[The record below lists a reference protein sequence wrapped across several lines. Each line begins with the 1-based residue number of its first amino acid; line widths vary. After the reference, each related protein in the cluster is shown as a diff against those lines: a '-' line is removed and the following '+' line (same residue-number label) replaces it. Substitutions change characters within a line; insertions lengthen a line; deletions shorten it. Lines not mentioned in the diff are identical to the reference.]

1 MMIYRS
7 LVVGLLAAIALLV
20 AEQGAAFER
29 AARLA
34 AEPPPAALRDHRDRS
49 AGDAPHA
56 IVVISHSGA
65 GDDPLLVLGLGQDDR
80 PIAIDE
86 LPIEGPWPD
95 AVLARWQHAT
105 PGTYFELGISAP
117 AGVRRVL
124 VLVTS

>member
-7 LVVGLLAAIALLV
+7 LVVGLLAAIALLL
-20 AEQGAAFER
+20 AEQGAAAGR

-34 AEPPPAALRDHRDRS
+34 AEPPRAALRDHRDPS
-49 AGDAPHA
+49 LGDAPHT
-56 IVVISHSGA
+56 IVVVSHSGA
-65 GDDPLLVLGLGQDDR
+65 GDDPLLVLGLGDDDR
-80 PIAIDE
+80 PIAIDD

-105 PGTYFELGISAP
+105 PGTYFELWVSAP
-117 AGVRRVL
+117 SGMRRVL